1 MLAQLGGA
9 GWEGGVV
16 RMKEK
21 LKHFFSFFSFGNTQ
35 QNEEKMMVWM
45 VPEGNIK
52 RPGTIFKTC
61 E

>member
-9 GWEGGVV
+9 GWEGGRRTDEGEV
-16 RMKEK
+16 KA
-21 LKHFFSFFSFGNTQ
+21 FFSFFSFGNTQ